1 MHPAVPPPARRNEVA
16 DQARAVAAAWSPRN
30 APASWWLTAETF
42 SAIAEDD
49 VLLDIAAA
57 LPAERLPSL
66 VLSAAITRLV
76 TQLQPEPLATYYPRP
91 GEPQPA
97 NDDAF
102 RPELRAFAVA
112 SREALARLCRQH
124 RYQMNEV
131 GRCLDVLPALSGVV
145 ADDARPLALIDLGT
159 GAGLTLHLDR
169 YGYVYELPAG
179 DRITV
184 GTDDSPV
191 ALQCRVRSGEPPIP
205 ARLPTIASRVGVD
218 SEPLD
223 LADPSTAA
231 WLAAC
236 VPPEAG
242 AVTRF
247 AAAAALARAQP
258 APMVR
263 GNLGDVLPGV
273 IAGVP
278 PDELVCLVDTY
289 VHVFLPPDELARFD
303 ALVDRI
309 GRDRD
314 LEWISVDPL
323 VPLGSDATRT
333 VQGLPVP
340 DGWLADN
347 RAGGVFGV
355 IGRVS
360 VRGGQRTAAL
370 LGRAHPGSA
379 WLEWLVP

>member
-1 MHPAVPPPARRNEVA
+1 MWCW
-16 DQARAVAAAWSPRN
+16 AASG
-30 APASWWLTAETF
+30 ASGW
-42 SAIAEDD
+42 
-49 VLLDIAAA
+49 
-57 LPAERLPSL
+57 
-66 VLSAAITRLV
+66 
-76 TQLQPEPLATYYPRP
+76 
-91 GEPQPA
+91 
-97 NDDAF
+97 
-102 RPELRAFAVA
+102 
-112 SREALARLCRQH
+112 
-124 RYQMNEV
+124 
-131 GRCLDVLPALSGVV
+131 
-145 ADDARPLALIDLGT
+145 
-159 GAGLTLHLDR
+159 
-169 YGYVYELPAG
+169 
-179 DRITV
+179 
-184 GTDDSPV
+184 
-191 ALQCRVRSGEPPIP
+191 